1 MHSAGTLLPS
11 VWAEWTTDFSRGIF
25 AALQQRQQNGD
36 GAIIIVVLTMTF
48 NSTNKNV
55 TEVFG
60 SLCFLNNIYLIQK
73 SELFKIVTSCP
84 VYN

>member
-1 MHSAGTLLPS
+1 MPS

-60 SLCFLNNIYLIQK
+60 SLCFLNIYLIQK
-73 SELFKIVTSCP
+73 SDYKIVTSCP